1 MKSLSDLSLHSSFAT
16 GMNVHTA
23 AGSKA
28 VADEWLLVITYFEYQ
43 QHKAVDNKGFASSF
57 NSILNFSL
65 EGEK

>member
-1 MKSLSDLSLHSSFAT
+1 
-16 GMNVHTA
+16 MNVHTA